1 MLSFFHSH
9 SFVRRF
15 FTVGMLPIAIGVA
28 GIYVVV
34 SILIAIFLFIFGDKP
49 DRHIRLALM
58 LLWYLIMELVG
69 VLIALILWVVTMFGS
84 TISSDRSQRVHA
96 TVQYLWVASI
106 LGGAEIFLR
115 TKVNFPNTV
124 TLSLIH
130 ISEPT
135 RP

>member
-1 MLSFFHSH
+1 MLSFVHSH

-28 GIYVVV
+28 GIYVVA
-34 SILIAIFLFIFGDKP
+34 SILIAIFLFVFGDKP

-96 TVQYLWVASI
+96 TVQSVSYTHL
-106 LGGAEIFLR
+106 
-115 TKVNFPNTV
+115 
-124 TLSLIH
+124 TL
-130 ISEPT
+130 PT
-135 RP
+135 NGCV